1 MPKQRILIVDDVLD
15 WQKTLSILLTDE
27 DYDVVAVGDENTAL
41 ETIKTEAEKFDLAI
55 VDVRLDETNEDDT
68 SGLELAEKLK
78 EAANLPVIIIT
89 GYETQDTIARA
100 FKQVSVV
107 DFVPKTEAIKLVSRV
122 KETLDKLPG

>member
-27 DYDVVAVGDENTAL
+27 EYDVVAVGDENTAL